1 MNKQYV
7 LKKLFQSL
15 ITVFFVLVINYFL
28 FRVMPGDPL
37 QMLMRNP
44 KASAEAVEK
53 TRVLFGLDKPWY
65 VQFGIYLRQLFQG
78 DLGFSFLHKKPVAQ
92 VIASRV
98 LPTILL
104 AGLAEVF
111 AIVIGTLIGIVAA
124 VKRGKKVDVISLGF
138 SLVTYSMPTFWLGI
152 LLVAFFSVHL
162 RLFPIT
168 GMMTPGASFAGSWAM
183 IRDTGRHLFLPVLT
197 LALVL
202 IGEYALIMRNSLLD
216 ILTEDYITTARAK
229 GFSEKYVIRK
239 HAVPNALLPMV
250 TIIAIN
256 LGLVI
261 AGTIQVETIFSWPGL
276 GRLMYDALMNR
287 DYPLLQ
293 GIFLLVSIA
302 VIGANLLAD
311 ILYGY
316 LDPRVRG
323 RHEYQTK

>member
-7 LKKLFQSL
+7 LKKFFQAV
-15 ITVFFVLVINYFL
+15 ITVFLVLVINYFL
-28 FRVMPGDPL
+28 FRIMPGDPL
-37 QMLMRNP
+37 RMLMRNP
-44 KASAEAVEK
+44 KASAEAIEK
-53 TRVLFGLDKPWY
+53 TRQLFGLDKPWY

-78 DLGFSFLHKKPVAQ
+78 DLGFSFLHKKPVSQ
-92 VIASRV
+92 VIASRI

-104 AGLAEVF
+104 AGLAEIIAV
-111 AIVIGTLIGIVAA
+111 IVGTLIGIIAA
-124 VKRGKKVDVISLGF
+124 VKRGKKIDVISLGF

-152 LLVAFFSVHL
+152 ILVSFFSVYLH
-162 RLFPIT
+162 LFPIT
-168 GMMTPGASFAGSWAM
+168 GMMTPGASFSTTWAM
-183 IRDTGRHLFLPVLT
+183 IRDAGRHLFLPVLT
-197 LALVL
+197 LSLVL

-216 ILTEDYITTARAK
+216 ILTEDFITTARAK
-229 GFSEKYVIRK
+229 GFKEKYVIRK

-261 AGTIQVETIFSWPGL
+261 GGTIQVETIFSWPGL

-302 VIGANLLAD
+302 VIGANFLAD

-323 RHEYQTK
+323 